1 MNQARRQDLAA
12 GGAKNHGRGPHFLNT
27 ILDVCTNR
35 GAKHEWGTGF
45 KWGAG
50 CHWPPTGGG
59 PGMKPC
65 VYTYVQRGRARL
77 NVAVTHVYQIGSFAA
92 KFQKFG
98 RILGWLAVRFLDW
111 PFGFF

>member
-1 MNQARRQDLAA
+1 
-12 GGAKNHGRGPHFLNT
+12 
-27 ILDVCTNR
+27 
-35 GAKHEWGTGF
+35 
-45 KWGAG
+45 
-50 CHWPPTGGG
+50 
-59 PGMKPC
+59 MKPC